1 MLYNKDW
8 DVKTKD
14 PFTLDNLIAWL
25 ETKDPTMP
33 YSFFYP
39 DSCLIGQWARNV
51 DASAFNMQIEGS
63 LVYKVNEERRNLSDF
78 HPIASQESWTFG
90 AALERAKALRDGS
103 D

>member
-25 ETKDPTMP
+25 ETKDPTME
-33 YSFFYP
+33 YSFYFP
-39 DSCLIGQWARNV
+39 DSCLVGQWARTV
-51 DASAFNMQIEGS
+51 DASAFNIVTEGS
-63 LVYKVNEERRNLSDF
+63 YVYKVNEERRNLFSF
-78 HPIASQESWTFG
+78 HPIVCPKPWTFG